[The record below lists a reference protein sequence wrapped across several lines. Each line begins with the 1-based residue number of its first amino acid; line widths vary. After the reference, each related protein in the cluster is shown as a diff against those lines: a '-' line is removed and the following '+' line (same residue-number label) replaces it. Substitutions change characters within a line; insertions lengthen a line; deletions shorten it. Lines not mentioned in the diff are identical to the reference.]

1 MDYWARFTTDLSLTF
16 ALTLARSLALARS
29 LVRLSASY
37 NRVLC
42 RPMVTRVEYFSDHAG
57 TRYIYFMSLAS
68 PVLLCIAVNIKRW
81 KSYTAS
87 FPLSLFF
94 SFCLCFFFAFSLFIF
109 LPLSHRRSYV
119 LLLLFRNLRHK
130 CYFPVMH
137 ATALNPPNRVMDSF
151 SRHRK

>member
-57 TRYIYFMSLAS
+57 TRYIFHVTRIPRSFVHRCKHQTLEILHSVIPSLT
-68 PVLLCIAVNIKRW
+68 LFL
-81 KSYTAS
+81 
-87 FPLSLFF
+87 FLSL
-94 SFCLCFFFAFSLFIF
+94 FFFAFSLFIF